1 MEHNRQRKNT
11 IKELRVDGYADE
23 SPSRTRNSE
32 YEMSRTSHA
41 GQQERAPAQH
51 QQEHLHRGISNAR
64 RNTTT
69 TSSSFQQQQ
78 QHQQQQQQHHQGT
91 SLPQHMD
98 DMDRNTS
105 YQNHNSLHEFHDVD
119 TRRAAESISFDEDE
133 SPTADN
139 SRIPAAYNTTTST
152 SNDNHIQSTPVYH
165 NHPRQEAIQN
175 QNTATATAQSIEEEE
190 KDDYHYDDEEIQK
203 DAANELVALVVHI
216 ALGFFMLLFF
226 GSLMAAI
233 LIVGA
238 YGFMTFVL
246 IISLM
251 LMALSIGYFVSI
263 MLDKDRV
270 LKPVRRKIRRW
281 HAVATAVVVQEIRD
295 FQLDLREHLLLT
307 NGDADEQGEGGVYN
321 RMNDNGQVGGSAS
334 AGIRTKRKGSRSKV
348 FGMLVKPFL
357 KKKKGHK
364 FRFGRKKK
372 NENEEAND
380 VPDDGDHEM
389 V

>member
-1 MEHNRQRKNT
+1 MERNRQRENNV
-11 IKELRVDGYADE
+11 KELLRVDDYA
-23 SPSRTRNSE
+23 RTTSE

-41 GQQERAPAQH
+41 GQQERPAQPH
-51 QQEHLHRGISNAR
+51 QQQHDPRGSNAS

-78 QHQQQQQQHHQGT
+78 YGQDN
-91 SLPQHMD
+91 SLPQHMANI
-98 DMDRNTS
+98 DRNTP
-105 YQNHNSLHEFHDVD
+105 YQNHNSLDEFQDVD
-119 TRRAAESISFDEDE
+119 TSRRAESISFEEDE
-133 SPTADN
+133 APTAGTN
-139 SRIPAAYNTTTST
+139 SRIPAAYNTTST
-152 SNDNHIQSTPVYH
+152 NTNHIQSHPAVYH
-165 NHPRQEAIQN
+165 SHPRQEAIQG
-175 QNTATATAQSIEEEE
+175 TATAQSIEEE

-226 GSLMAAI
+226 GSLVVAI

-238 YGFMTFVL
+238 YGFLTFVL

-251 LMALSIGYFVSI
+251 LMAISIGYFVSR
-263 MLDKDRV
+263 MLDKDKV

-295 FQLDLREHLLLT
+295 FQLDLREHLMLT
-307 NGDADEQGEGGVYN
+307 NGGDAEEENGVYN
-321 RMNDNGQVGGSAS
+321 RMDDNGQVGGSAS
-334 AGIRTKRKGSRSKV
+334 AAAAGTHTKRKGSRSKV

-364 FRFGRKKK
+364 FRFGRKK
-372 NENEEAND
+372 NNAEAND
-380 VPDDGDHEM
+380 LPDDGDHEM